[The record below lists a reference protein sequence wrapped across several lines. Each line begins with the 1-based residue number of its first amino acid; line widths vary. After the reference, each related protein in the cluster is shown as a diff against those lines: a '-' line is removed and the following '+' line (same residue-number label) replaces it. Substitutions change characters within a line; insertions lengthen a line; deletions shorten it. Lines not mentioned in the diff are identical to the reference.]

1 MMIFYVSHHDIL
13 LPSDVKTRDLVD
25 IGGLEA
31 LVVEA
36 SAQHAAAS
44 ISSPPA
50 LAAAAAAGSSQQQRE
65 AGSRVVVQH
74 TST

>member
-1 MMIFYVSHHDIL
+1 MMIFYVSHHNIL

-44 ISSPPA
+44 SPPA
-50 LAAAAAAGSSQQQRE
+50 LAAAAGSSSRE
-65 AGSRVVVQH
+65 RQAE
-74 TST
+74 

>member
-1 MMIFYVSHHDIL
+1 MMIFYVSHHNIL

-44 ISSPPA
+44 SPPA
-50 LAAAAAAGSSQQQRE
+50 LAAAAAERGRQSST
-65 AGSRVVVQH
+65 AY
-74 TST
+74 

>member
-1 MMIFYVSHHDIL
+1 MMIFYVSHHNIL

-44 ISSPPA
+44 SPPA
-50 LAAAAAAGSSQQQRE
+50 LAAAAAAAAGSSSRE
-65 AGSRVVVQH
+65 RQAE
-74 TST
+74 